1 MPQEPT
7 AGVRA
12 IAVRG
17 EAAADVCLRRT
28 ARLWWRFPEGID
40 LARRRWAQG
49 AHRTLM
55 RGYRGENAMPRDW
68 HIKGVI
74 RALIGF

>member
-7 AGVRA
+7 AGALDVGL
-12 IAVRG
+12 RG
-17 EAAADVCLRRT
+17 HAATDVYLRRT
-28 ARLWWRFPEGID
+28 ARLWWGFPEGID

-55 RGYRGENAMPRDW
+55 RGYQTGNAVPRDR
-68 HIKGVI
+68 HVKGVI
-74 RALIGF
+74 RALTGV